1 MRNKFYWLAVA
12 VGVLVGATL
21 ESEAAPVLLS
31 GNATGGDYPG
41 AVSALATGATYNW
54 LAGSDAD
61 VIAQDP
67 GYTKMTDGM
76 SEAAGGG
83 YAVYGGW
90 GTTATYTAV
99 FDLKAAYQIARVG
112 VSAAFTF
119 TDGNVDHSAGIGK
132 LTVWTSADGVNYGTA
147 WGQLVDPTPVDGRNI
162 DLSVL
167 ATPVDARYVKIEI
180 DRIGSPGNT
189 WYMQARTGEIAI
201 FGGAIPEPLSLGL
214 LTLGAAVLAVRRRR

>member
-1 MRNKFYWLAVA
+1 MRNTFYWLVSAGA
-12 VGVLVGATL
+12 LLGVTL
-21 ESEAAPVLLS
+21 AADAAPLLLS
-31 GNATGGDYPG
+31 GNNTGGDYPG
-41 AVSALATGATYNW
+41 AVAALATGATYNW

-76 SEAAGGG
+76 SEAAGGYG
-83 YAVYGGW
+83 AVYGGW

-99 FDLKAAYQIARVG
+99 FDLKAAYQIDRVG

-132 LTVWTSADGVNYGTA
+132 LTVWTSVDGINYGTA
-147 WGQLVDPTPVDGRNI
+147 WGQLLDPTPVDGRNI

-167 ATPVDARYVKIEI
+167 AAPVDARYVKIEI

-201 FGGAIPEPLSLGL
+201 FGGASPEPLSLGL